1 LDVSRDLIEGEISST
16 LVEGLGVSV
25 VNSSQEPPFK
35 QESHSCGYAE
45 DEKKNWQLL
54 GDRVTSSRDPD
65 PHVDASDDEPERN
78 VSDGRQARG
87 IGIVWREE
95 LCQQEKRSQEQESC
109 DKE

>member
-1 LDVSRDLIEGEISST
+1 M
-16 LVEGLGVSV
+16 EGLGVSV
-25 VNSSQEPPFK
+25 VNGSQEPPFK

-65 PHVDASDDEPERN
+65 PHVDASDDEPERD

-87 IGIVWREE
+87 IGIVCREE
-95 LCQQEKRSQEQESC
+95 LANKRNAARSKSPATRN
-109 DKE
+109 